1 MNLDKILKIEQ
12 AVSGPDVEIPIDI
25 KDFLKEYYY
34 SNVSEKYTKF
44 GDLDIIHF
52 IRIAKQLIERD
63 AIKTVREMLGG
74 ANVTADEFNLLDD

>member
-1 MNLDKILKIEQ
+1 MNIDKILKIEQ
-12 AVSGPDVEIPIDI
+12 AVSGPGVKIPIDI

-63 AIKTVREMLGG
+63 AIRAIKTM
-74 ANVTADEFNLLDD
+74 